1 MTRLERDFPRELYA
15 EHGHPGHPEEED
27 VVASL
32 HQRERV
38 EAAEVISLKRNS
50 KIQIRKL
57 N

>member
-1 MTRLERDFPRELYA
+1 MTCLERHFPRELYA

-38 EAAEVISLKRNS
+38 KAAEVISLKRNS
-50 KIQIRKL
+50 KIQIRK
-57 N
+57 